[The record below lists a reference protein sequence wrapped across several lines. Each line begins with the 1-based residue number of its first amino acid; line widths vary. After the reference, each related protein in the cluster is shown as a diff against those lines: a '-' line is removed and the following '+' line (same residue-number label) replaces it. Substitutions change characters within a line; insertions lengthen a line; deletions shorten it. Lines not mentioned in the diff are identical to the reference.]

1 MKHIF
6 IPAPK
11 FAETRPFDLTLSSH
25 TRIADGVRGIL
36 KAYPDSAQIEPASA
50 LVDPAGFALTSEW
63 PPAAARVPA
72 EISNWRARAVL
83 EITGHLPAV
92 ESALAAIEGEAGIV
106 ARAAW
111 SSGAALARDGAT
123 VVALSAALGITSEQ
137 IDAMF
142 IQAEALTI

>member
-1 MKHIF
+1 MLH
-6 IPAPK
+6 
-11 FAETRPFDLTLSSH
+11 
-25 TRIADGVRGIL
+25 
-36 KAYPDSAQIEPASA
+36 
-50 LVDPAGFALTSEW
+50 
-63 PPAAARVPA
+63 RVGD
-72 EISNWRARAVL
+72 V
-83 EITGHLPAV
+83 HLPAV